1 MKKPSG
7 SGSGPSDESTK
18 GGKGGVQRE
27 GKLPP
32 AGVPVLVQGLGYRC
46 LATRDKT
53 GKWRSFPSGLEL
65 TDVKQVLSE

>member
-18 GGKGGVQRE
+18 GEKGEVQRE

-32 AGVPVLVQGLGYRC
+32 AGIPVLVQGVGYRC
-46 LATRDKT
+46 LATRDKA
-53 GKWRSFPSGLEL
+53 GKWRSFPSGVEL
-65 TDVKQVLSE
+65 TDVKQVL